1 MLTWRHVDTNRCIF
15 PTVFFDSWIS
25 THQIIFPCIQQKT
38 FSGESDELKFNLEKL
53 KPPCRVIFTLKKL
66 KTVLPSLKSSVDKSL
81 KSGVVYKITCPR
93 CNSCYVGQTRRHLI
107 TRIKEHVRKNAPV
120 SIHMTSCQH
129 TLTMDDVTILK
140 ASSRSTRHLMTL
152 EALFINQLKPRLNTK
167 DEHRSRTLVIKF
179 NFFFLLFFL
188 FYSIITWG
196 LKTLGH

>member
-1 MLTWRHVDTNRCIF
+1 M
-15 PTVFFDSWIS
+15 S
-25 THQIIFPCIQQKT
+25 IIFWLYVVIINAKAPNVAEENEDDEEADLKM
-38 FSGESDELKFNLEKL
+38 FFVEYRGRLSDELKFNLEKL
-53 KPPCRVIFTLKKL
+53 KAPCRVIFTLKKL

-93 CNSCYVGQTRRHLI
+93 CNLCYVGQTRRHLI
-107 TRIKEHVRKNAPV
+107 TRIKEHGRKNAPV

-188 FYSIITWG
+188 FYSILT
-196 LKTLGH
+196 